1 MFDLN
6 FFDEYINQLSTEELR
21 EKVKNMLLELPIYF
35 WSVPASTSGKY
46 HPITDLGD
54 GGTLRHSEMVVVVAL
69 DLLRTEQ
76 FIPETPENKDKVIIA
91 ALFHDSW
98 KCGTD
103 ENGEKTVFEH
113 PDIAAQFVLAQF
125 TEFDFNFG
133 AEIAGAIATH
143 MGKWNKQYG
152 KTIELM
158 KPLTEFER
166 LIHIADY
173 MAARKYA
180 YYHKDIKRINQLY
193 KEKED

>member
-1 MFDLN
+1 MFDLD
-6 FFDEYINQLSTEELR
+6 FFNDYIAQLSTEEL
-21 EKVKNMLLELPIYF
+21 KVKIRDLLLELPIYF

-54 GGTLRHSEMVVVVAL
+54 GGTLRHTEMTIIAAL

-98 KCGTD
+98 KCGKD

-113 PDIAAQFVLAQF
+113 PDLAAQFIFAAFVD
-125 TEFDFNFG
+125 FDFHMG
-133 AEIAGAIATH
+133 AEISAAIAAH
-143 MGKWNKQYG
+143 MGKWNRQYG
-152 KTIELM
+152 KSNEL
-158 KPLTEFER
+158 LTPQTPFEK

-173 MAARKYA
+173 MAARKYT
-180 YYHKDIKRINQLY
+180 YYHRDIEKINELY
-193 KEKED
+193 KEKE